1 MTKAEKYHLLHSLA
15 EKYETHDFLKDDPS
29 YFMHQVIGKENQE
42 TMAFIAACLSY
53 GSRTQ
58 FFPKIQFILDKSNKE
73 PYNWIKNGEYKEHF
87 PNDKSCFYRLYSNA
101 MMLQFFTALET
112 LFEEFH
118 SLENFIRT
126 TSVDTLTA
134 IDSICTYFSKQN
146 VIGIIPKNASSACKR
161 LCMFLRWMVRNES
174 PVDLGIWE
182 HFIDKRNLIMPL
194 DTHVKQQ
201 AQKLGFIST
210 NTANMKTAIE
220 LTKQMR
226 KIFPND
232 PLKGDF
238 ALFGHGVNNKL

>member
-1 MTKAEKYHLLHSLA
+1 
-15 EKYETHDFLKDDPS
+15 
-29 YFMHQVIGKENQE
+29 
-42 TMAFIAACLSY
+42 
-53 GSRTQ
+53 
-58 FFPKIQFILDKSNKE
+58 
-73 PYNWIKNGEYKEHF
+73 
-87 PNDKSCFYRLYSNA
+87 
-101 MMLQFFTALET
+101 MMLHFFTALET

-134 IDSICTYFSKQN
+134 IDSICTYFSQQS
-146 VIGIIPKNASSACKR
+146 VIGIIPKNARSACKR

-232 PLKGDF
+232 P
-238 ALFGHGVNNKL
+238 

>member
-15 EKYETHDFLKDDPS
+15 EKYETQEFLKDDPS

-53 GSRTQ
+53 GSRKQ

-101 MMLQFFTALET
+101 MMLQFFTALEA
-112 LFEEFH
+112 LFKEFY

-134 IDSICTYFSKQN
+134 IDSICTYFSQQN
-146 VIGIIPKNASSACKR
+146 VVGIIPKNAHSACKR

-174 PVDLGIWE
+174 PVDLGVWE

-194 DTHVKQQ
+194 DTHVMQQ
-201 AQKLGFIST
+201 AQKLGLIST

-226 KIFPND
+226 KVFPND
-232 PLKGDF
+232 PLRGDF